1 MAVREPL
8 NREKILDAALVIA
21 DELGL
26 GGLSMRRL
34 AKALGV
40 EAMALYNHV
49 ANKTA
54 ILDGLAERVF
64 AEVETPDPALP
75 WPERVRALATSMH
88 AALGRHPVVPLALVT
103 DQANPTTLAA
113 LRPLEALIGALAD
126 AGFDDDGLRRALGSV
141 NGLVYGTLALTTVG
155 FGKEPDGP
163 KQVDVFVRMVD
174 PAKLPHFSRLL
185 ASIPA
190 ADPVADFAWALDRL
204 IAGLGAVSSR
214 GPAPAPRTPLSA
226 PREGAS

>member
-1 MAVREPL
+1 MATREPL
-8 NREKILDAALVIA
+8 NRERILDVALVIA
-21 DELGL
+21 DEAGL
-26 GGLSMRRL
+26 SGLSMRRL
-34 AKALGV
+34 AKALSV

-88 AALGRHPVVPLALVT
+88 AAFGRHPVVPLALVT

-113 LRPLEALIGALAD
+113 LRPLEALIGAFAE
-126 AGFDDDGLRRALGSV
+126 AGFDDEGLRRALSSV
-141 NGLVYGTLALTTVG
+141 NALVYGTLALTTVG
-155 FGKEPDGP
+155 FGKEPGGSSGP
-163 KQVDVFVRMVD
+163 EQLDVFVRKVD

-185 ASIPA
+185 ASIPG
-190 ADPVADFAWALDRL
+190 ADPETDFAWALDRL
-204 IAGLGAVSSR
+204 IAGLEAAAP
-214 GPAPAPRTPLSA
+214 GPGT
-226 PREGAS
+226 AS

>member
-1 MAVREPL
+1 MAAREPL
-8 NREKILDAALVIA
+8 NREKILDAALAIA

-26 GGLSMRRL
+26 SGLSMRRL

-40 EAMALYNHV
+40 EAMALYNHI

-64 AEVETPDPALP
+64 AEVEPPDPALP

-88 AALGRHPVVPLALVT
+88 EVFGRHPVVPLALVT

-113 LRPLEALIGALAD
+113 LRPLEALVGAFAD
-126 AGFDDDGLRRALGSV
+126 AGFDDDGVRRALSSV
-141 NGLVYGTLALTTVG
+141 NALVYGTLALTTVG
-155 FGKEPDGP
+155 FGKEPGGSAGP
-163 KQVDVFVRMVD
+163 EQLDVFVRKVD

-185 ASIPA
+185 STLPASDPA
-190 ADPVADFAWALDRL
+190 EDFAWALDRL
-204 IAGLGAVSSR
+204 IAGLEAA
-214 GPAPAPRTPLSA
+214 APA
-226 PREGAS
+226 REGAS

>member
-1 MAVREPL
+1 MAAREPL

-26 GGLSMRRL
+26 SGLSMRRL
-34 AKALGV
+34 AKGLGV

-64 AEVETPDPALP
+64 AEVEPPDPALP
-75 WPERVRALATSMH
+75 WPERVRSLATSMH
-88 AALGRHPVVPLALVT
+88 AAFGRHPVVPLALVT

-113 LRPLEALIGALAD
+113 LRPLEALIGAFAE
-126 AGFDDDGLRRALGSV
+126 AGFDDDGVRRALSSV
-141 NGLVYGTLALTTVG
+141 NALVYGTLALTTLG
-155 FGKEPDGP
+155 FGKEPGGSFGP
-163 KQVDVFVRMVD
+163 EHLDVFVRKVD

-185 ASIPA
+185 ASMPD
-190 ADPVADFAWALDRL
+190 ADPAEDFAWALNRL
-204 IAGLGAVSSR
+204 IAGLEAA
-214 GPAPAPRTPLSA
+214 APVRD
-226 PREGAS
+226 GAS

>member
-1 MAVREPL
+1 MAAREPL

-21 DELGL
+21 DEVGL

-34 AKALGV
+34 AKALSV

-75 WPERVRALATSMH
+75 WPERVRALAMSMH
-88 AALGRHPVVPLALVT
+88 TVFGRHPVVPLALVT

-113 LRPLEALIGALAD
+113 LRPLEALIGAFAD
-126 AGFDDDGLRRALGSV
+126 AGFDDDGLRRALSSV
-141 NGLVYGTLALTTVG
+141 NALVYGTLALTTVG
-155 FGKEPDGP
+155 FGKEPGGSAGP
-163 KQVDVFVRMVD
+163 EQLDVFVRKVD

-185 ASIPA
+185 AAIPA
-190 ADPVADFAWALDRL
+190 ADPERDFAWALDRL
-204 IAGLGAVSSR
+204 IAGLEAA
-214 GPAPAPRTPLSA
+214 APA
-226 PREGAS
+226 REGAS